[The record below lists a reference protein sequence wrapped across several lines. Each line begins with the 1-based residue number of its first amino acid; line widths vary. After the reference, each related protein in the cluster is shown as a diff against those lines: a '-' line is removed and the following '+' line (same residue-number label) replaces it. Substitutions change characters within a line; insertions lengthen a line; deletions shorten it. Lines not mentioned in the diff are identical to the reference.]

1 MHEIWLLK
9 AHENLLGEE
18 DSFFNFYGDYT
29 YMREGYYETLQSQ
42 LSGVNIHP
50 STQES
55 LDAYIVAIAME
66 KAKTADIRIPE
77 YLIVTE
83 KTKVEHFPVIGYAM
97 NPFSNN
103 SYIIDNP
110 KFYEHKIKSL
120 TLSGKYL
127 ALVQKIPSDDY
138 RLDTIRSVLG
148 MTSVKEYKEFAMK
161 IFQVFKL
168 PLMRIKVIVT
178 LDGYYL
184 SAIEPLD
191 YDDLTINEKKMVDGM
206 GEWQK

>member
-9 AHENLLGEE
+9 SRDNPLEEEN
-18 DSFFNFYGDYT
+18 SFFNFYGDYT

-55 LDAYIVAIAME
+55 LDAYIVAIAIE
-66 KAKTADIRIPE
+66 KAKAAHILVPE
-77 YLIVTE
+77 CRLVTD
-83 KTKVEHFPVIGYAM
+83 KTKVDHFPLIGYAM

-103 SYIIDNP
+103 SYIIDNE
-110 KFYEHKIKSL
+110 KFYEHKINSL

-127 ALVQKIPSDDY
+127 ALIQKIPSDDY
-138 RLDTIRSVLG
+138 RLDTIRCILG
-148 MTSVKEYKEFAMK
+148 TTSVQEYKEFAMDVFK
-161 IFQVFKL
+161 VFKL

-178 LDGYYL
+178 LEDYYL

>member
-9 AHENLLGEE
+9 PRVNPLEE
-18 DSFFNFYGDYT
+18 DNPVFNFYGDYT

-50 STQES
+50 TSQES

-66 KAKTADIRIPE
+66 KAQRAGIPVPEFRIA
-77 YLIVTE
+77 TE
-83 KTKVEHFPVIGYAM
+83 RTKIDSFPVIGYAM

-103 SYIIDNP
+103 SYIINDA

-127 ALVQKIPSDDY
+127 ALVQKIPDGNY
-138 RLDTIRSVLG
+138 RLDTLRCIMGRVSLP
-148 MTSVKEYKEFAMK
+148 EYADFAMK
-161 IFQVFKL
+161 VFRTFRL
-168 PLMRIKVIVT
+168 PLMRIKTLVT
-178 LDGYYL
+178 LDRHYL

-191 YDDLTINEKKMVDGM
+191 YDALTINEKKMVDGM